1 MRFPFLMLLG
11 LAVASPGLAPVASA
25 ADASTAYV
33 VTYVEAVPTYTG
45 QVRNLMRDLVK
56 ASRKDPGHIRME
68 LLQRIGQ
75 PDQFVILEAWKDKE
89 AHAAHLEAAH
99 TKGFREKLQPLLRGP
114 YDERPHTNLSAGTAR
129 VALGGGDARSSAIFC
144 VTHVDIVPK
153 EKDTGVA
160 MVKQLAETSRKDG
173 GNLRFDALTQNNRP
187 NHMTV
192 VEIWADKKSLEEH
205 GITAHKK
212 QFREKLMPLS
222 GSLYDERL
230 YRIIN

>member
-1 MRFPFLMLLG
+1 MRFPFLMLFG
-11 LAVASPGLAPVASA
+11 LAVASPGLAPIALA

-33 VTYVEAVPTYTG
+33 VTYFEAVPTYTG
-45 QVRNLMRDLVK
+45 QVRNLMRDLAR
-56 ASRKDPGHIRME
+56 ASRKESGHIRME
-68 LLQRIGQ
+68 LLQRVGQ

-89 AHAAHLEAAH
+89 THAAHLEAAH

-114 YDERPHTNLSAGTAR
+114 YDERPHTDLSVGASRA
-129 VALGGGDARSSAIFC
+129 ALGGGDARSSAIFG

-160 MVKQLAETSRKDG
+160 MVKQLSETSRKDG
-173 GNLRFDALTQNNRP
+173 GNLRFDALTQNSRP

>member
-1 MRFPFLMLLG
+1 MRFPFLMLFG
-11 LAVASPGLAPVASA
+11 LAVASTGVSPVALA
-25 ADASTAYV
+25 ADANTAYV
-33 VTYVEAVPTYTG
+33 VTYFEAVPTYTG
-45 QVRNLMRDLVK
+45 QVRNLMRDLAR
-56 ASRKDPGHIRME
+56 ASRKEPGHIRME
-68 LLQRIGQ
+68 LLQRVGQ

-89 AHAAHLEAAH
+89 THAAHMEAAH

-114 YDERPHTNLSAGTAR
+114 YDERPHTNLSVGAAR
-129 VALGGGDARSSAIFC
+129 VALGGGDARSSAVFG

-160 MVKQLAETSRKDG
+160 MVKQLSELSRKDS

-192 VEIWADKKSLEEH
+192 IEIWADKKSLEEH

-222 GSLYDERL
+222 GSLYDERF